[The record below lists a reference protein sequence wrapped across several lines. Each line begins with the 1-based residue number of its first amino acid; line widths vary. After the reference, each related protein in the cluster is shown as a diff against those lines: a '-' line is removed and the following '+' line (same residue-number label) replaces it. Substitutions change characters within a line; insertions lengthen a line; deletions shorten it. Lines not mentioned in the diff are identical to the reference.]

1 MEGLTIGRMV
11 HCVEPATVTK
21 LKAVQPLGPMD
32 WVEEPN
38 PKVGEHRA
46 AGVAGVE
53 DEATGRVTLFIFHP
67 DGPPELRTEIPY
79 SGDREPGTWHW
90 IERA

>member
-11 HCVEPATVTK
+11 HCVEPEMVSR
-21 LKAVQPLGPMD
+21 LKAETPFGRAD

-46 AGVAGVE
+46 AVVAGVE

-67 DGPPELRTEIPY
+67 DGPPELRTAIHY
-79 SGDREPGTWHW
+79 SAKWDPGTWHW